1 MSAGVG
7 SANDSL
13 DDSYRV
19 DYLSSY
25 MGSTLD
31 AIRLAIFSTRL
42 HISPWMLETQKKKT
56 KIKFGV
62 PPP

>member
-13 DDSYRV
+13 DDTYRV

-31 AIRLAIFSTRL
+31 AIRCQINDQ
-42 HISPWMLETQKKKT
+42 I
-56 KIKFGV
+56 
-62 PPP
+62 